1 MIRRS
6 WMLRCSGKHDAPV
19 DAERKRPESA
29 GFFGD
34 AEQRARCGGISG
46 GISCGAISW
55 IFRATAEA
63 QRVSPS
69 FWPVSRFSERQEFCR
84 CEDKVAGVER
94 GFLEIRGIDGKK
106 LPAGHFLA
114 QQPDGPHMGK
124 LRAQSWVMLFDC
136 G

>member
-1 MIRRS
+1 MMRLLTRKGNGPKVLGS
-6 WMLRCSGKHDAPV
+6 SGMPSKGLDVAGS
-19 DAERKRPESA
+19 AA
-29 GFFGD
+29 GFLGFSGRRRRPRGFRLLFGRFRGSPRGRNFAD
-34 AEQRARCGGISG
+34 ARIA
-46 GISCGAISW
+46 
-55 IFRATAEA
+55 
-63 QRVSPS
+63 
-69 FWPVSRFSERQEFCR
+69 